1 MNIRF
6 HDLTL
11 ELEDKTYARL
21 VRVAKAK
28 GLEVDE
34 CARRLFIDS
43 IHASLTQ
50 MRRRTSA
57 DLDVL
62 NWGDQPLWTH
72 DCCWHCGVD
81 VLAETRGIDPLG
93 STALAYRDPFG
104 RECELDARIYG
115 LEECDDSFGNLYW
128 GHVAV
133 ADYKGGWVVWIGDDW
148 RGVKSDGSEIH
159 FAE

>member
-34 CARRLFIDS
+34 CAKRLLIDGV
-43 IHASLTQ
+43 HASLAHA
-50 MRRRTSA
+50 RRLTG
-57 DLDVL
+57 L
-62 NWGDQPLWTH
+62 NWGDRPTWTY

-81 VLAETRGIDPLG
+81 VLAETRGIDPVGAVEL
-93 STALAYRDPFG
+93 SYRDPLG
-104 RECELDARIYG
+104 DEGDLTARVYS
-115 LEECDDSFGNLYW
+115 LEACDYSLGKLYW

>member
-1 MNIRF
+1 MSIQF
-6 HDLTL
+6 HELSFD
-11 ELEDKTYARL
+11 LEDKTYSRL
-21 VRVAKAK
+21 RRVAKAK
-28 GLEVDE
+28 GLGIDD
-34 CARRLFIDS
+34 CAKRLLIDG

-72 DCCWHCGVD
+72 DCCWHCAVD
-81 VLAETRGIDPLG
+81 VLAETRKLDPVGTVNLPYRDPLG
-93 STALAYRDPFG
+93 NESELTASVYS
-104 RECELDARIYG
+104 LD
-115 LEECDDSFGNLYW
+115 ECDDSLGNRYW

-133 ADYKGGWVVWIGDDW
+133 AAYKGGWIVWIGDDW
-148 RGVKSDGSEIH
+148 RGVRPDGSEIH

>member
-34 CARRLFIDS
+34 CARRLLIDGV
-43 IHASLTQ
+43 HASLAQ
-50 MRRRTSA
+50 ARRLTG
-57 DLDVL
+57 L
-62 NWGDQPLWTH
+62 NWGDRPLWTH
-72 DCCWHCGVD
+72 DCCWHCAVD
-81 VLAETRGIDPLG
+81 VLAETRKLDPVGTANLPYRDPLG
-93 STALAYRDPFG
+93 NESELTASVYS
-104 RECELDARIYG
+104 LD
-115 LEECDDSFGNLYW
+115 ECDDSLGNRYW

-133 ADYKGGWVVWIGDDW
+133 AAYKGGWIVWIGDDW
-148 RGVKSDGSEIH
+148 RGVRPDGSEIH